1 MKHIIWILLI
11 LSMQQ
16 IHAQELFTWSEP
28 ASNMAAKSIGF
39 RITNTFMNNTGS
51 GKYNYLLRPEM
62 MWGISGKVM
71 MHAEG
76 FFSNENSGFK
86 VNGGGLYFKYR
97 FLSNDE
103 VHSHFRMA
111 FYSRVAMNNV
121 HIRQQSIELNE
132 RNSGYEAGLITT
144 KLINKVAVSVTT
156 GFLHATDNTNNNKFY
171 YPDRY
176 RNAIGYSFSIGKLM
190 LPKEYVNYKQTN
202 LNLMLE
208 LLGQTNF
215 GNGRSYLDLA
225 PVAQLIIFSKMRI
238 DASYR
243 FVMVKDIYRT
253 ASAGFLLRFD
263 YNIFNAYK

>member
-1 MKHIIWILLI
+1 MKHTISILLI
-11 LSMQQ
+11 LLTHQL
-16 IHAQELFTWSEP
+16 HAQELFTWSEP

-39 RITNTFMNNTGS
+39 RVTNTFMNNNGS
-51 GKYNYLLRPEM
+51 DKYNYLLRPEI

-76 FFSNENSGFK
+76 FFSNENSGFRA
-86 VNGGGLYFKYR
+86 NGGGLYFKYR

-111 FYSRVAMNNV
+111 FYARVGINNS
-121 HIRQQSIELNE
+121 HIYQQSIELNE
-132 RNSGYEAGLITT
+132 RNTGYEAGLITT
-144 KLINKVAVSVTT
+144 KLINKVAMSVTT
-156 GFLHATDNTNNNKFY
+156 GFFHAADNTNDNKFY
-171 YPDRY
+171 YPDKY
-176 RNAIGYSFSIGKLM
+176 RNAIGYNFSIGKLM

-208 LLGQTNF
+208 LLGQTNL

-225 PVAQLIIFSKMRI
+225 PVAQLIILSRMRI

-243 FVMVKDIYRT
+243 FAMVKDIYRS

>member
-1 MKHIIWILLI
+1 MHEL
-11 LSMQQ
+11 Q
-16 IHAQELFTWSEP
+16 AQELFTWTEP

-39 RITNTFMNNTGS
+39 RVTNTLMNNNGS
-51 GKYNYLLRPEM
+51 NKYSYLLRPEIM
-62 MWGISGKVM
+62 FGISGKVM

-76 FFSNENSGFK
+76 FFSNENKGFAA
-86 VNGGGLYFKYR
+86 NGAALYFKYR

-111 FYSRVAMNNV
+111 FYTRAAINNSQ
-121 HIRQQSIELNE
+121 IYQQSIELNE
-132 RNSGYEAGLITT
+132 RNSGYEAGFITT
-144 KLINKVAVSVTT
+144 KLINKVAMSVSA
-156 GFLHATDNTNNNKFY
+156 GFLHAADNTNENKFF
-171 YPDRY
+171 YPDKY

-190 LPKEYVNYKQTN
+190 LPKEYTSYNQIN

-215 GNGRSYLDLA
+215 GNGKTYLDLA
-225 PVAQLIIFSKMRI
+225 PVAQFIILSRMRV

-243 FVMVKDIYRT
+243 FAMLKDLYRS
-253 ASAGFLLRFD
+253 ASAGFLLRLE